1 MTIASG
7 IFKQLRYK
15 KEVTWGV
22 APGATGA
29 QLLRRTTS
37 DLNMVK
43 NAYESN
49 EMRSDFQVA
58 DMRHG
63 IRSVNGNINGE
74 LSPLTYV
81 DFFAAILRKAA
92 VAGVSATSLSITSN
106 ISAKTFTRSA
116 GSWLTDGFKVGDVV
130 RFSGYTAGNVGMNA
144 RNYRIAALTATIMTV
159 ADSTGMVDA
168 AAVTSISC
176 AVTGKKIW
184 VPTTGHT
191 DDSFSIEH
199 YFADLAQSE
208 LFTGCKVNQLD
219 ISLPATGMSTI
230 GIGILGKGVTTA
242 ASAYYT
248 SPSAETTTS
257 LLTGVSGKLRVGGAD
272 VANVTAANLSIQA
285 GLSPAE
291 VVGSNDIGAVF
302 PGRVRVSGEFSAYFE
317 DVTMRDVFINETE
330 IALYLLLTTG
340 SEANASFLNFV
351 LPRLKLSG
359 ATKDDGEKGLIQTIP
374 FTALLNTAGGTGLD
388 TEKTTISIQDSAA

>member
-106 ISAKTFTRSA
+106 ISTKTFTRST

-168 AAVTSISC
+168 AAVTGISC

-317 DVTMRDVFINETE
+317 DVTMRDAFINETE
-330 IALYLLLTTG
+330 IALHLLLTTG
-340 SEANASFLNFV
+340 SEANAHFLNFV

-359 ATKDDGEKGLIQTIP
+359 AAKDDGEKGLIQTIP

>member
-92 VAGVSATSLSITSN
+92 VAGVSATSLSITSS
-106 ISAKTFTRSA
+106 ILAKTFTRST

-144 RNYRIAALTATIMTV
+144 RNYRIATLTATIMTV

-248 SPSAETTTS
+248 SPSAETTTG

-317 DVTMRDVFINETE
+317 DVTMRDAFINETE
-330 IALYLLLTTG
+330 IALHLLLTTG

-388 TEKTTISIQDSAA
+388 TEKTTIIVQDSAA

>member
-29 QLLRRTTS
+29 QLLRRTSS

-49 EMRSDFQVA
+49 ELRSDFQVA

-92 VAGVSATSLSITSN
+92 VAGVSAASLSITSN
-106 ISAKTFTRSA
+106 ISTKTFTRST

-168 AAVTSISC
+168 AAVTGISC

-199 YFADLAQSE
+199 YFADLVQSE

-230 GIGILGKGVTTA
+230 VIGILGKGVTTNSA
-242 ASAYYT
+242 AYYT
-248 SPSAETTTS
+248 SPSAETTTG

-302 PGRVRVSGEFSAYFE
+302 PGRVRVNGEFSAYFE
-317 DVTMRDVFINETE
+317 DVTMRDAFINETD
-330 IALYLLLTTG
+330 IALNLLLTTG
-340 SEANASFLNFV
+340 SAANADFLNIV

-359 ATKDDGEKGLIQTIP
+359 ATKNDGEQGLIQTIP
-374 FTALLNTAGGTGLD
+374 FTALLNTTGGTGLD
-388 TEKTTISIQDSAA
+388 SEKTTISIQDSAA

>member
-317 DVTMRDVFINETE
+317 DVTMRDAFINETE

-340 SEANASFLNFV
+340 SEANANFLNFA

>member
-92 VAGVSATSLSITSN
+92 VAGVSAASLSITSN
-106 ISAKTFTRSA
+106 ISTKSFTRSA

-144 RNYRIAALTATIMTV
+144 RNYRIATLTATIMTV

-168 AAVTSISC
+168 AAVTGISC

-317 DVTMRDVFINETE
+317 DVTMRDAFINETE
-330 IALYLLLTTG
+330 IALHLLLTTG
-340 SEANASFLNFV
+340 SEANAHFLNFV

-359 ATKDDGEKGLIQTIP
+359 AAKDDGEKGLIQTIP

-388 TEKTTISIQDSAA
+388 TEKTTIIVQDSAA

>member
-92 VAGVSATSLSITSN
+92 VAGVSAASLTITSN
-106 ISAKTFTRSA
+106 ISAKTFTRST

-144 RNYRIAALTATIMTV
+144 RNYRIATLTATIMTV

-230 GIGILGKGVTTA
+230 GIGILGKGVTAA

-317 DVTMRDVFINETE
+317 DVTMRDAFINETE
-330 IALYLLLTTG
+330 IALHLLLTTG
-340 SEANASFLNFV
+340 SAANADFLNFV

>member
-248 SPSAETTTS
+248 SPSAETTTG

-317 DVTMRDVFINETE
+317 DVTMRDAFINETE
-330 IALYLLLTTG
+330 IALHLLLTTG